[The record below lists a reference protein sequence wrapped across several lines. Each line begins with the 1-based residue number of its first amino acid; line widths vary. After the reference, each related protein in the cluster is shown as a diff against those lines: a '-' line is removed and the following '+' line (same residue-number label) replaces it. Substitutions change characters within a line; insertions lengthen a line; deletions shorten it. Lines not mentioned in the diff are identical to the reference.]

1 MNLKTKIF
9 TNEKTK
15 HNYKLFGFENHR
27 EFLREKKAF
36 KLRVL
41 KDLQN
46 NPLILNNNYN
56 TVKSSIYNSINMPIQ
71 GGKSKNA
78 RFNHK
83 L

>member
-9 TNEKTK
+9 TNETNK

-46 NPLILNNNYN
+46 NPLILNNNYSESYR
-56 TVKSSIYNSINMPIQ
+56 VRVGSC
-71 GGKSKNA
+71 A
-78 RFNHK
+78 
-83 L
+83 LVV